1 MSYALLPPAK
11 PLPAVVTSLLGV
23 GIYTVPEAARMTR
36 LSAGRIRRWLCGYKF
51 QVGKDQHASP
61 PVWLG
66 DLPILRDTLALS
78 FNDLIEARFVD
89 YFLRQ
94 GVSWT
99 MLRRAAADAAEI
111 VGSTHPFS
119 TRMFRTDGKRIFAE
133 FAEKSGGKKI
143 LELVKLQ
150 YNISTVV
157 APFLYEGLEFTEKR
171 MHPVRWFPT
180 ASKRIVIDPAIAF
193 GQPTLNPEGV
203 PTSIVA
209 RAFGA
214 EGSVARV
221 ARWYDVSQKAVED
234 AVEYEKNLA
243 A

>member
-1 MSYALLPPAK
+1 MDAQ
-11 PLPAVVTSLLGV
+11 SLFGV
-23 GIYTVPEAARMTR
+23 GIYAVPEAARMTGV
-36 LSAGRIRRWLCGYKF
+36 SAARIHRWLCGYQF
-51 QVGKDQHASP
+51 QVGDEQHESP
-61 PVWLG
+61 PVWSG

-78 FNDLIEARFVD
+78 FRDLIEARFVD

-99 MLRRAAADAAEI
+99 MLRRAAVDAAAV

-119 TRMFRTDGKRIFAE
+119 TRMFKTDGKRIFAE

-150 YNISTVV
+150 YNIPTVV
-157 APFLYEGLEFTEKR
+157 APFLYEGLEFVEKR
-171 MHPVRWFPT
+171 KHPVRWFPV
-180 ASKRIVIDPAIAF
+180 ASKRVVVDPAIAF

-209 RAFGA
+209 RAFRA
-214 EGSVARV
+214 EGSVERV
-221 ARWYDVSQKAVED
+221 ARWYDVSQRAVED
-234 AVEYEKNLA
+234 AVEYEKKLA